1 MLNKVD
7 LLTYLLTYLLAIT
20 YLVIA
25 QNILE
30 MKAKVN
36 HFIQILYRRN
46 RFLPLKFSKIK
57 KES

>member
-7 LLTYLLTYLLAIT
+7 LLTYLLAIT